1 MTTGKLELLVGTM
14 RSNKT
19 AELLRRI
26 NVRAEYA
33 KQDVLL
39 FKPHS
44 DTKAERGFVE
54 SRNPNGTCRMKA
66 VEFPAH
72 DPWCI
77 PAIIA
82 EHEQN
87 RGKRVDC
94 VAIDE
99 GQFVEGLFVLSKRLL
114 ERGHDVMIAGL
125 EINFRGEPFGDM
137 LNLSWLIH
145 HYGGSR
151 TEQVAYCSCGQPALY
166 PQRLVDGLPA
176 HYSSPL
182 IVAGDGYAP
191 VCGDHFILPGAPH

>member
-26 NVRAEYA
+26 DVRSEYA
-33 KQDVLL
+33 KQNVLL
-39 FKPHS
+39 FKPSS

-54 SRNPNGTCRMKA
+54 SRNPAGTRRMEA
-66 VEFPAH
+66 IEFPSQ

-77 PAIIA
+77 PTIVS
-82 EHEQN
+82 ENEQRRGN
-87 RGKRVDC
+87 RIDC

-99 GQFVEGLFVLSKRLL
+99 GQFVHNLFVLTKRLL
-114 ERGHDVMIAGL
+114 DRGHDVMIAGL

-151 TEQVAYCSCGQPALY
+151 TEQVAYCACGKPALY
-166 PQRLVDGLPA
+166 PQRLVDGEPA
-176 HYSSPL
+176 AYDSPL

-191 VCGDHFILPGAPH
+191 VCGEHFVLPGAPH